1 MDSGR
6 AGEPVVTTEYS
17 NPWHLS
23 PAKESLRWRRLFAS
37 PLIKAGVAVLVIA
50 AVGVAIR
57 DPLDFDDRPHIERML
72 KLAVDSVQSDIVADM
87 DARLLAQVRLAQ
99 LWKVNEMSP
108 REWDAAARLFLAH
121 QLGYEGLQL
130 LDRTLHRQRAA
141 VLTENADLDPVL
153 DVPADGRLW
162 NLLKTATTSTDSQV
176 MTAAFTLHNEKL
188 AYLIIVPSFA
198 EEEIV
203 GYLAVVCDV
212 KKTFDSILSD
222 HVRSGYSIAVLRD
235 SAQIYQNDGSD
246 SANRKGWS
254 QTTRV
259 PLTAVDW
266 RVEVWPT
273 PEMLADA
280 RSQLPE
286 LGALLVSLL
295 ILFLV
300 STIHFARKLQVSSVH
315 LQTAHDEL
323 ERHIQERTAELRQTN
338 DDLQDEIAER
348 SQIEEMLRKL
358 SADLLHS
365 QDQERRRIARELHD
379 STVQTLSAL
388 KIKISGLRK
397 LAALDGCH
405 SGTLLQQSGQL
416 AEQALSEIRSLSYLL
431 HPPILEDFGLESALT
446 WYAAGFGE
454 RSGIRVDVEIDPE
467 LGRFS
472 QEVELIMFRIVQE
485 ALGNIHRHSGSS
497 TARISLSG
505 TSTDVTLMVS
515 DKGRGLPKNVLDP
528 KSGSMPHVGV
538 GIAGMRERV
547 RQFGGKLEITSTYDG
562 TTVRVVL
569 PVGERQPNANAAA

>member
-1 MDSGR
+1 M
-6 AGEPVVTTEYS
+6 
-17 NPWHLS
+17 
-23 PAKESLRWRRLFAS
+23 KWRILFGS
-37 PLIKAGVAVLVIA
+37 KMLVAVLAILVVA
-50 AVGVAIR
+50 AVSVAFR
-57 DPLDFDDRPHIERML
+57 DPLDFDDRPHIERIL

-99 LWKVNEMSP
+99 LWKVNELSP

-121 QLGYEGLQL
+121 QPGYVGLQL
-130 LDRTLHRQRAA
+130 LDKTLHQRRAA
-141 VLTENADLDPVL
+141 MLTEGASINPVL
-153 DVPADGRLW
+153 DVPADGRLR
-162 NLLKTATTSTDSQV
+162 NLLQTATTSTDSQV
-176 MTAAFTLHNEKL
+176 MTAAFTLHNHEL

-198 EEEIV
+198 GEEIV

-222 HVRSGYSIAVLRD
+222 HVKSGYSIAVLRD

-246 SANRKGWS
+246 SANREGWS

-273 PEMLADA
+273 PEMLSDA

-286 LGALLVSLL
+286 LGVIFASLL
-295 ILFLV
+295 IVLLV
-300 STIHFARKLQVSSVH
+300 STIHFARKLQISSVH
-315 LQTAHDEL
+315 LQAAHDEL
-323 ERHIQERTAELRQTN
+323 ERRVQERTAELRQTN

-348 SQIEEMLRKL
+348 SQMEEMLRRL
-358 SADLLHS
+358 STDLLHS
-365 QDQERRRIARELHD
+365 QDEERRRIARELHD

-397 LAALDGCH
+397 LAALA
-405 SGTLLQQSGQL
+405 SGHPRSLLQQSGEL

-472 QEVELIMFRIVQE
+472 QELELILFRIVQE
-485 ALGNIHRHSGSS
+485 ALGNIHRHSGSLTAGIVLS
-497 TARISLSG
+497 RTARQVRL
-505 TSTDVTLMVS
+505 LVS
-515 DKGRGLPKNVLDP
+515 DEGCGLPKEIVAP
-528 KSGSMPHVGV
+528 EPGTVPRVGV
-538 GIAGMRERV
+538 GIGGMRERA
-547 RQFGGKLEITSTYDG
+547 RQFGGELKISSSHQG
-562 TTVRVVL
+562 TIVTVVL
-569 PVGERQPNANAAA
+569 PVAEPKPLATVA